1 MLKKEKNCTKPNLIY
16 ITQSFGTRTVLHS
29 RNELDSHE
37 GQFGSFQQCPTEL
50 LDITVVNVVEVV
62 TSLEH
67 KLENV
72 VGNKSQFRRIQR
84 QHARETHRPCSVKF
98 IDVVDHL
105 TGQWFQ
111 MGPCQTE

>member
-1 MLKKEKNCTKPNLIY
+1 MRPKKKCTKLNLIC
-16 ITQSFGTRTVLHS
+16 ITQSFGSRTVLHS

-37 GQFGSFQQCPTEL
+37 RQFRSFQQCPTEL
-50 LDITVVNVVEVV
+50 LDITVVNVMEVV

-67 KLENV
+67 KLENI

-84 QHARETHRPCSVKF
+84 QHTRETHRPRSVKF